1 MAEEVTNGIVVAQEP
16 LRVRARRVLRRMRRM
31 PIIPVTILCIIV
43 FCGLTADC
51 ISPHPATNGELS
63 DRILPP
69 VWGGA
74 TFLDKTVVEQV
85 EIGQRYRQVQIGS
98 EDFSEAK
105 ARADAKAIEKGLPLS
120 QFVVGDMMEVKIRD
134 AGSSK
139 YLLGTDHLGRDMLSR
154 LFHGA
159 RISMIV
165 AAVAL
170 GVGGTVGTFFG
181 LLSGYYRGW
190 VDELIMRIV
199 DVFLSLPYLLVTLV
213 LVVSIGQSFE
223 LIVGILAVFV
233 WPFFARVVR
242 GEVLQLRTMD
252 YIALAKVSG
261 AGTLRILFVH
271 LFPGVINTLIILATL
286 QVGVVILVE
295 AALSFLGA
303 GVPPP
308 TPAWGSMVAD
318 GRDRLVDAWW
328 IATLPGLAI
337 VFTVVSLNIFGDWLR
352 DTLDPRL
359 RQLN

>member
-1 MAEEVTNGIVVAQEP
+1 MAEQATNGIVVAQDTFP
-16 LRVRARRVLRRMRRM
+16 TRARRVLRRMRRM
-31 PIIPVTILCIIV
+31 PLIPATILVVMV
-43 FCGLTADC
+43 FCAITADW
-51 ISPHPATNGELS
+51 ISPHPPKNGDLS

-69 VWGGA
+69 IWGGE
-74 TFLDKTVVEQV
+74 TYLVKTVVDQV
-85 EIGQRYRQVQIGS
+85 EIGQRYRQVAVGT
-98 EDFSEAK
+98 EEFNEAK
-105 ARADAKAIEKGLPLS
+105 ARQDSIATKDVRTARN
-120 QFVVGDMMEVKIRD
+120 FVVGDKIEVKIRD
-134 AGSSK
+134 AGTSK
-139 YLLGTDHLGRDMLSR
+139 YPLGTDHLGRDMLSR

-159 RISMIV
+159 RISLVV

-170 GVGGTVGTFFG
+170 GVGGTIGTFFG
-181 LLSGYYRGW
+181 MLSGYYGGW
-190 VDELIMRIV
+190 VDELLMRVV
-199 DVFLSLPYLLVTLV
+199 DIFMSLPYLLVALV

-223 LIVGILAVFV
+223 LIVGVLAVFI

-252 YIALAKVSG
+252 YIALARVSG
-261 AGTLRILFVH
+261 AGTLRILVVH
-271 LFPGVINTLIILATL
+271 LFPGVINTLIVIATL

-318 GRDRLVDAWW
+318 GRDRLVDGWW